1 MYIKFLDPDS
11 IKLKL
16 PIVGKICNIFN
27 GNEYKYTKKYYV
39 NFIFC
44 VDGDRFDSENHIVYS
59 KLPYAW
65 FTNTE
70 DGNVCYDDSVGYVI
84 MNDNVDVSTI
94 NSFQLLSYLS
104 DKQILIDNL
113 SIFSARI
120 RMDIGYNFKW
130 CDSWLSGKNNSEPI
144 DMTLDDA
151 TNIKLLYNTLYN
163 ISIKI
168 IDKESSISR
177 VPINDIDFY
186 SLIPSMELYNS
197 NKYES
202 VSDLVTDFLKHHTDK
217 MARKTTLN
225 SWSKNIFCVD
235 GYKINVGKLLHFY
248 LYEIMPKYN
257 VTYYDVLSDIKEAYN
272 TDGVITNPNSVLQNV
287 DLSQFVTK
295 VVDRRGGNKYV
306 KKDKGNTNKK
316 GNYCRRDRYRTKV
329 SYKSDK

>member
-1 MYIKFLDPDS
+1 MKFFDLDS
-11 IKLKL
+11 LKLKL
-16 PIVGKICNIFN
+16 PIVNKIYNIFN
-27 GNEYKYTKKYYV
+27 AYEYRYKKKYYV
-39 NFIFC
+39 NFIFF
-44 VDGDRFDSENHIVYS
+44 VDGDRFDPENHLAYS
-59 KLPYAW
+59 KLPYTW
-65 FTNTE
+65 ITNIE
-70 DGNVCYDDSVGYVI
+70 GGNGCYDNSGAYVLI
-84 MNDNVDVSTI
+84 NDGIDISTI
-94 NSFQLLSYLS
+94 NSFHLLSYLA

-113 SIFSARI
+113 AIFSARI
-120 RMDIGYNFKW
+120 RIDIGYNYKW
-130 CDSWLSGKNNSEPI
+130 CDSWLSGKHNSEPV
-144 DMTLDDA
+144 DMTLKDA

-217 MARKTTLN
+217 IARKTTLN

-306 KKDKGNTNKK
+306 KKDKGNTSKK
-316 GNYCRRDRYRTKV
+316 GNYCRRDKNRTR
-329 SYKSDK
+329 

>member
-217 MARKTTLN
+217 IARKTTLN
-225 SWSKNIFCVD
+225 TWAKSIFSVD
-235 GYKINVGKLLHFY
+235 GYRLNVGRLLHYY
-248 LYEIMPKYN
+248 LYEIMPN
-257 VTYYDVLSDIKEAYN
+257 HHLSFYDVLDEITEAYKGN
-272 TDGVITNPNSVLQNV
+272 CKIDNPDSILNSV

-295 VVDRRGGNKYV
+295 IVDSRGGKKYV
-306 KKDKGNTNKK
+306 KKTNATNGFKENK
-316 GNYCRRDRYRTKV
+316 NRRNKYRGTE
-329 SYKSDK
+329 SNRNSR